1 MPTPQNESL
10 MSWRIHIARQSVS
23 MSQEG
28 LAKTLGVHRDTIS
41 SWETGKTEP
50 SAAHLA
56 ALSHETGIPY
66 AWLRHG
72 YGDMTQVEAAW
83 DNLGDLSRSDTPLL
97 SVEGVTKEAVEH
109 AVTLYHMGKAGMRLT
124 QALHWFDVIAQA
136 AVRDLTEITGMTLD
150 ELHDA
155 RTKKRVPGKTR
166 QVDQ

>member
-1 MPTPQNESL
+1 

-41 SWETGKTEP
+41 SWENGKTEP

-83 DNLGDLSRSDTPLL
+83 DNLGDLSISDTPLL

>member
-1 MPTPQNESL
+1 MATPKDESL
-10 MSWRIHIARQSVS
+10 LSWRLHMARKSVN

-28 LAKTLGVHRDTIS
+28 LATTLGVHRDTIS

-50 SAAHLA
+50 SATHLA

-66 AWLRHG
+66 AWLRYG

-83 DNLGDLSRSDTPLL
+83 GDLSDVTLTDTPLL
-97 SVEGVTKEAVEH
+97 SVEAVTKEAVEH
-109 AVTLYHMGKAGMRLT
+109 AITLRRMGKAGMRLT
-124 QALHWFDVIAQA
+124 QAVHWFDVIGQA
-136 AVRDLTEITGMTLD
+136 AVRDLTEVTGMTVD

-166 QVDQ
+166 QVDH